1 MRRGLIFTV
10 GWLLLVVPELLRI
23 YFIMPFPGS
32 QQAETVSIAYFLHHF
47 ILVFRISGIVIVAV
61 SSYLLIARSK
71 WVYKIITVIFTALA
85 GIVLYMSTQVMQAD
99 KMFLKP
105 THKILSD
112 QDNSSVN
119 PDQLVI
125 GTEINGQSSCYPIQ
139 IIGYHHQ
146 VNDTVGGLPVLVTYC
161 TVCRTGR
168 VYSPVVDGQ
177 FEQFRLVGMDNFNAM
192 LEDQS
197 TKSWW
202 RQENGEAVAGSQ
214 KGKFLTELPSQQMT
228 LKSWINLHP
237 DTRILQ
243 PDPDFAAEYSALTGY
258 DEGTIGGNLEGTASS
273 SWQPKSW
280 VVGITVDNASRA
292 YDWIELKSQV
302 LLNDT
307 LNSVPVLLMMEKDM
321 MSFHAWNRKVHNDV
335 LHFGKPDSL
344 DLFYDSATN
353 SGWNYDGK
361 CVSGP
366 LSGNKLSKIPAYQE
380 FWHSWQKFHPGTTK
394 YSIR

>member
-1 MRRGLIFTV
+1 MRLGLIFTI

-32 QQAETVSIAYFLHHF
+32 QQADNVSIAYFLHQF
-47 ILVFRISGIVIVAV
+47 ILVFRISGIVVIAV
-61 SSYLLIARSK
+61 SSYILIARGK
-71 WVYKIITVIFTALA
+71 WFYKIITVIFAALA

-99 KMFLKP
+99 KMFLVP
-105 THKILSD
+105 SHKILKD
-112 QDNSSVN
+112 QGNSSVN

-146 VNDTVGGLPVLVTYC
+146 VYDTVGGLPVLVTYC

-243 PDPDFAAEYSALTGY
+243 PDPDFAAEYAALAGY
-258 DEGTIGGNLEGTASS
+258 DEGTIGGNLEGTAFS

-280 VVGITVDNASRA
+280 VVGITVDNTSRA
-292 YDWIELKSQV
+292 YDWIELKGQM

-307 LNSVPVLLMMEKDM
+307 LNSLPVLLMMEKDM
-321 MSFHAWNRKVHNDV
+321 MSFHAWNRKVNNEV

-344 DLFYDSATN
+344 DLFYDSLTN
-353 SGWNYDGK
+353 SAWNYDGV

-394 YSIR
+394 YNHQ